1 MSTHETS
8 SSPQSEQPWDGLHGL
23 RLTGIGQVE
32 PYTEEQ
38 ADEAARCAGLPPRL
52 PGETWGVWSQRLAN
66 EARDKSLPQMSFS
79 ELEDL
84 RVQAIVAADYAA
96 LQALEAEAR
105 ARDGWDDTDARY
117 DYFANECVKNIQEVI
132 TYYG

>member
-8 SSPQSEQPWDGLHGL
+8 SSPQPEQPWDGLHGL

-38 ADEAARCAGLPPRL
+38 ADEAARWAGLSPRL
-52 PGETWGVWSQRLAN
+52 PGETWDVWSQRLAN
-66 EARDKSLPQMSFS
+66 EARDKDMSKMSFS

-84 RVQAIVAADYAA
+84 RVQAIAAADYTT
-96 LQALEAEAR
+96 LQALEVEAR
-105 ARDGWDDTDARY
+105 GRDGWDDTDARY
-117 DYFANECVKNIQEVI
+117 YYFANNCVEKIQEVM
-132 TYYG
+132 THYG